1 MTLNTRITDCGV
13 TKFYLVIVRIKR
25 KYYQTQT
32 SPYYKKIKYQ
42 NKYTVNQYSN
52 CRQAT

>member
-13 TKFYLVIVRIKR
+13 TK
-25 KYYQTQT
+25 YYQTQT
-32 SPYYKKIKYQ
+32 FPYYKKIKYQ
-42 NKYTVNQYSN
+42 NKYTENQYSN